1 MSKENHY
8 IFSSPPSPFSVYLTD
23 EEYNDE
29 IEEYSEEVSS
39 SDESFRPSNFKCEVF
54 SKLFNEMLTLTDE
67 YDTSNVDSKSIY
79 SKDSEN
85 NILDQESNDKTFE

>member
-1 MSKENHY
+1 MWGFLE
-8 IFSSPPSPFSVYLTD
+8 
-23 EEYNDE
+23 
-29 IEEYSEEVSS
+29 
-39 SDESFRPSNFKCEVF
+39 
-54 SKLFNEMLTLTDE
+54 LFNEMLTLTDE